1 MRVCSSTGFLG
12 GDDVSLPQAAVVH
25 ITDNGVVLGEY
36 CRRSTVAARAI
47 GVLSGTSR
55 SSG

>member
-1 MRVCSSTGFLG
+1 MRICSSTGFLG
-12 GDDVSLPQAAVVH
+12 GDDVSLPQAAGVY

>member
-1 MRVCSSTGFLG
+1 MRVCNSTGFLE
-12 GDDVSLPQAAVVH
+12 GDDISLAQAAGVH
-25 ITDNGVVLGEY
+25 VTDNGVVLGEY
-36 CRRSTVAARAI
+36 CRRPTVAARAI